1 MDVEFMGGIP
11 VVWRS
16 LGQVR
21 AQQDLAVGDTVTFR
35 LFDAQSSDFET
46 HKIELQDGQT
56 GADQW
61 PFYLAQHVNT
71 SSSLVKIGVLDADG
85 NINPVQSSQNNN
97 VYVSTEEEF
106 SFQIDVEMSTHPP
119 GEGLATD
126 VNINDDWGTGYCA
139 EVTVTNNAQSAS
151 DWTVAFPVDGAVREM
166 WNATYT
172 QNEDEVT
179 AEGVSWNNVVNPGQS
194 VGFGFCAERGATPP
208 PPTPIPTIPP
218 SYACSDGFDN
228 DGDGLTDFPSDQGCD
243 NANDND
249 EFNEPQGG
257 DVTANITI
265 NDDWGEGY
273 CAQVNVANNTSS
285 PEDWVVSFAIEGTVR
300 NMWSAIYQ
308 QSGNTVTAEGVFWN
322 NIANPGQSVGFG
334 FCAIR

>member
-1 MDVEFMGGIP
+1 LGGIP

-106 SFQIDVEMSTHPP
+106 SFQIDVEM
-119 GEGLATD
+119 
-126 VNINDDWGTGYCA
+126 
-139 EVTVTNNAQSAS
+139 
-151 DWTVAFPVDGAVREM
+151 
-166 WNATYT
+166 
-172 QNEDEVT
+172 
-179 AEGVSWNNVVNPGQS
+179 
-194 VGFGFCAERGATPP
+194 
-208 PPTPIPTIPP
+208 
-218 SYACSDGFDN
+218 
-228 DGDGLTDFPSDQGCD
+228 
-243 NANDND
+243 
-249 EFNEPQGG
+249 
-257 DVTANITI
+257 
-265 NDDWGEGY
+265 
-273 CAQVNVANNTSS
+273 
-285 PEDWVVSFAIEGTVR
+285 
-300 NMWSAIYQ
+300 
-308 QSGNTVTAEGVFWN
+308 
-322 NIANPGQSVGFG
+322 
-334 FCAIR
+334 